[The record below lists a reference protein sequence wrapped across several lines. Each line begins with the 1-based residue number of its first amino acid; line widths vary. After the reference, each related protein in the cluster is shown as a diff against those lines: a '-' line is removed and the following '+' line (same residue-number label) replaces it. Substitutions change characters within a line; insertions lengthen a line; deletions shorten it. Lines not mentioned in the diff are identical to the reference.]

1 MAPETFNKRRKEFA
15 RREKQKK
22 KLERRV
28 ARKGEKTGGGP
39 PMADVNPLLQEL
51 SMTEPSDSRE
61 S

>member
-1 MAPETFNKRRKEFA
+1 MAPETFTKRQKEFA

-28 ARKGEKTGGGP
+28 ARKSEKTGGGP

-51 SMTEPSDSRE
+51 SMTEPAGSSK